1 MYIISDYMK
10 STADYAIKVAKD
22 RFKHELD
29 FSEQSIA
36 KLENIL
42 EQIYWGFSNHTK
54 SDSEDGVI
62 LNTAIIWGSYLGEYM
77 RLKMGGIWIL
87 KGSDPLVLIKN
98 TEFSPINLVYQKI
111 TSHPEYSVEKY
122 LNETKSIINTAG
134 ITPKQSEPKPES
146 ISQSEKQ
153 IPIKQ
158 TKKPV
163 TIDKRLIFALM
174 GVGGLLLVILFFLIG
189 YKIIKTGTISAFGV
203 KASPTSSN
211 TNIPLENP
219 ILTATAFATN
229 TQAPTVTLLPTYTPV
244 PTVTPHPTFTP
255 SLTHTPIAT
264 LIPTETQT
272 PVVLTPTRTPT
283 KSRTPGPI
291 IPTDTHIPQ
300 TEGPTLTPT
309 PRPLPTDTVP
319 PPVNINSCEINPSSV
334 PPGFNVTITFIVH
347 FSAPGY
353 GFDSSI
359 QANNPDQSDCS
370 GTDSNGDGTAQCDG
384 SSGLLP
390 DSTKV
395 DVILRSSVGECTVSF
410 SSP

>member
-54 SDSEDGVI
+54 NESEDGVI

-77 RLKMGGIWIL
+77 RLKLGGIWIL

-122 LNETKSIINTAG
+122 INETKSIISSSG
-134 ITPKQSEPKPES
+134 ITPKPSQPQPEK
-146 ISQSEKQ
+146 ISQPEKQ
-153 IPIKQ
+153 ITAKPL
-158 TKKPV
+158 KKPV
-163 TIDKRLIFALM
+163 TIDRRLIFALL
-174 GVGGLLLVILFFLIG
+174 GLGGLLLVILVFLLG
-189 YKIIKTGTISAFGV
+189 YKIIKTGSISAFGV
-203 KASPTSSN
+203 KASPTSSS
-211 TNIPLENP
+211 TNIPIESTLVTP
-219 ILTATAFATN
+219 TTYAIN

-244 PTVTPHPTFTP
+244 PTVTPQP
-255 SLTHTPIAT
+255 THTPLLTNTPLAT

-272 PVVLTPTRTPT
+272 PIVLTPSRIPTNTRTPVT
-283 KSRTPGPI
+283 KTP
-291 IPTDTHIPQ
+291 TNTHIPQ
-300 TEGPTLTPT
+300 TEGPTVTPS
-309 PRPLPTDTVP
+309 PRPLPTDTLP
-319 PPVNINSCEINPSSV
+319 PPVTINSCEINPNSV
-334 PPGFNVTITFIVH
+334 PAGFNVTLTFIVH

-353 GFDSSI
+353 GFTSDNQSKP
-359 QANNPDQSDCS
+359 PDYSDCS
-370 GTDSNGDGTAQCDG
+370 GTSSGEGTAQCDG
-384 SSGLLP
+384 SSGLL
-390 DSTKV
+390 SSGESV
-395 DVILRSSVGECTVSF
+395 DVI
-410 SSP
+410 